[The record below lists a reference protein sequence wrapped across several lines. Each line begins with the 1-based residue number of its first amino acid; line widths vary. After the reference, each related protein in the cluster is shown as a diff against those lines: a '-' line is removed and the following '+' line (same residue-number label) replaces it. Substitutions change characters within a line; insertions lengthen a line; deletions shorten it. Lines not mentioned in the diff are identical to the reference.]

1 MRHACRALAYHGI
14 SQSDW
19 HAENL
24 LVEASPGDRPT
35 ISVVMVDFG
44 LVDLRQKFIDATGS
58 EALLPFPKWND
69 RGAKR
74 LLMGYEQISY
84 PALAAGQSGVS
95 SYRLLKQV

>member
-19 HAENL
+19 HEENL

-44 LVDLRQKFIDATGS
+44 LVNLRQKFIDATGS

-69 RGAKR
+69 GGAKR
-74 LLMGYEQISY
+74 LLMGYKFKMN
-84 PALAAGQSGVS
+84 G
-95 SYRLLKQV
+95 LLFEKVWFELDDYEF